1 MICLHSSAKINL
13 FLYVTAEREDGFHDL
28 FTLMT
33 ELELGDDLEFDFKAK
48 EISVQCSHPHVPE
61 DNSNLAFKAA
71 EFFISSLPLNS
82 VKKHSNRGV
91 GIKINKRI
99 PPGGGLGGGSSNA
112 ACVLKAM
119 NEWYDFPFSNSF
131 LMEMGRKL
139 GADVPFFIQGGNAI
153 ARGTGEKLDICNVF
167 LPYYILLVYPGF
179 SASTAA
185 VYKNVDLALTKNRKF
200 NNNALLNICKSDGR
214 LDIKGYLHNDLET
227 AAYSLYPELKAVKD
241 KMADFLHETIF
252 MTGSGSSFFVLFS
265 DYSEAEN
272 AYKNVSRQWKTLG
285 MTPEKRIF
293 LTAFAGCE
301 N

>member
-1 MICLHSSAKINL
+1 MITLHSPAKINL
-13 FLYVTAEREDGFHDL
+13 FLYVTAKREDGFHDL

-33 ELELGDDLEFDFKAK
+33 ELALGDDMDFDFKKK
-48 EISVQCSHPHVPE
+48 EILVQCSHPHVPE
-61 DNSNLAFKAA
+61 DSSNLAFKAA
-71 EFFISSLPLNS
+71 ELFFSRLPLNFA
-82 VKKHSNRGV
+82 KKHTNRGV

-131 LMEMGRKL
+131 LMKMGHKL
-139 GADVPFFIQGGNAI
+139 GADVPFFIQGGNAVACGI
-153 ARGTGEKLDICNVF
+153 GEKLEICNIF

-200 NNNALLNICKSDGR
+200 NNNTLLNICKSDGR
-214 LDIKGYLHNDLET
+214 LDIKGYLHNDLES
-227 AAYSLYPELKAVKD
+227 AAYSLYPDLKAVKD
-241 KMADFLHETIF
+241 KMADFLHEKIF

-272 AYKNVSRQWKTLG
+272 AFKKVSRQWETLG
-285 MTPEKRIF
+285 MTPEKKIF
-293 LTAFAGCE
+293 LTAFAGCGK
-301 N
+301 

>member
-1 MICLHSSAKINL
+1 MITLHSPAKINL

-33 ELELGDDLEFDFKAK
+33 ELSLRDDMDFDFKK
-48 EISVQCSHPHVPE
+48 KDISVQCSHPQVPE

-71 EFFISSLPLNS
+71 ELFFNCLPLNFAE
-82 VKKHSNRGV
+82 KNTNRGV
-91 GIKINKRI
+91 GIKIKKII

-119 NEWYDFPFSNSF
+119 NEWYGFPFSNSF
-131 LMEMGRKL
+131 LMKMGHKL

-153 ARGTGEKLDICNVF
+153 AGGIGEKLEICNIY

-200 NNNALLNICKSDGR
+200 NNNALLNICKSHKR
-214 LDIKGYLHNDLET
+214 LDIKGYLHNDLES
-227 AAYSLYPELKAVKD
+227 AAYCLYPELKAVKD

-252 MTGSGSSFFVLFS
+252 MTGSGSSFFILFS

-272 AYKNVSRQWKTLG
+272 AFKKVSGQWKTLG
-285 MTPEKRIF
+285 MTPENKIF
-293 LTAFAGCE
+293 LTSFAECE